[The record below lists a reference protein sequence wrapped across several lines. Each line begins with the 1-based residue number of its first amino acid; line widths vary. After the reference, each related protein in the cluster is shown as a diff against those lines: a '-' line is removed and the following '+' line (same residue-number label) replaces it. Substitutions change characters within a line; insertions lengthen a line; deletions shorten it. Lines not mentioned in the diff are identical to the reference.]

1 MKLSDSKTQLQKGA
15 LDKLWIQCGSI
26 IAGVDEVG
34 RGCLAGPVVA
44 GCAKLN
50 YDKLWSLPPKTLNL
64 IRDSKTLSSHQRKSI
79 LDSIRDISFEV
90 TLGSASER
98 EIEALGIGHATFL
111 AMNRA
116 ISALK
121 LPATHILVD
130 GNQIIS
136 NQTVPQTAVIKGDRL
151 CYAIAAASIVAK
163 EFRDQL
169 MVEQSVQH
177 PDYGFESNAGY
188 GTSMHIASIK
198 SRGICSLHRKNFA
211 PIRQM
216 LLDH

>member
-1 MKLSDSKTQLQKGA
+1 MPLQKGA
-15 LDKLWIQCGSI
+15 LERRWIQSGSI

-50 YDKLWSLPPKTLNL
+50 YDKLWSLTPKALLL
-64 IRDSKTLSSHQRKSI
+64 IRDSKTLSSCQRKSI
-79 LDSIRDISFEV
+79 LDTIRDISFEV

-98 EIEALGIGHATFL
+98 EIEALGIVPATFL

-121 LPATHILVD
+121 EPATQILVD

-136 NQTVPQTAVIKGDRL
+136 NQKI
-151 CYAIAAASIVAK
+151 YWI
-163 EFRDQL
+163 
-169 MVEQSVQH
+169 
-177 PDYGFESNAGY
+177 
-188 GTSMHIASIK
+188 
-198 SRGICSLHRKNFA
+198 
-211 PIRQM
+211 
-216 LLDH
+216 